1 MARKKNQKITL
12 NLEPFDYGK
21 AMRRESYERKV
32 ADMREGRRQRA
43 VTFTNRKK
51 EASRNACRKGNWY

>member
-1 MARKKNQKITL
+1 MVKGKKKMTL

-21 AMRRESYERKV
+21 AMRRESFERKV
-32 ADMREGRRQRA
+32 ADMQEGRRQRA

-51 EASRNACRKGNWY
+51 EVSRKACRKGNW

>member
-1 MARKKNQKITL
+1 MVKGKKKMTL

-21 AMRRESYERKV
+21 AMRRESFERKV
-32 ADMREGRRQRA
+32 ADMQEGRRQRA

-51 EASRNACRKGNWY
+51 EVSRNACRKGNW

>member
-1 MARKKNQKITL
+1 MARKKNKKITL
-12 NLEPFDYGK
+12 NLEPFDYSK

-43 VTFTNRKK
+43 VTFTNR
-51 EASRNACRKGNWY
+51 S